1 MKLICT
7 QENLSRSITYLERI
21 TGKQS
26 TLPILSNILIE
37 AENGRLKLSATNLE
51 IGVVVNIGAKIEEEG
66 KITIP
71 AKLIGSFIHNLPS
84 GDILNL
90 QTDQASL
97 IIQSSQYE
105 GKIKGMDGKDFPIIP
120 CFQGAEYPFVFP
132 AQLFRNALSQIL
144 FCVSQNESRME
155 LTGVNVSFEEKS
167 LYLAAT
173 DSFRL
178 AEQIFELPYKTQSAQ
193 SFIIPSATCQELLR
207 IITSESKEVF
217 VAVEENQVFFEVDGI
232 KIVSRLIHGKYP
244 DYKQIIPTSFLS
256 TYQMKRDE
264 LIRAVKITSVLSSY
278 NAGEITIRFSVG
290 VPECSIEAVSQE
302 VGQNKARVR
311 IENQS
316 GEDTEKIFTFNP
328 RYVLEGLNA
337 LKGEY
342 VVFHINNATS
352 PVVLREMEGE
362 NEKLQYLYI
371 MMPVRK

>member
-26 TLPILSNILIE
+26 TLPILSNILVE

-71 AKLIGSFIHNLPS
+71 AKLIGSFIHNLPAE
-84 GDILNL
+84 DILNL
-90 QTDQASL
+90 HTEQTSL
-97 IIQSSQYE
+97 VIQSSQYE

-120 CFQGAEYPFVFP
+120 HFQGSEYPFVFP
-132 AQLFRNALSQIL
+132 AQHFKNALAQIL

-178 AEQIFELPYKTQSAQ
+178 AEQVFELPYKTEPAQ

-207 IITSESKEVF
+207 IITLESKEVL
-217 VAVEENQVFFEVDGI
+217 VAIEENQVFFEVDGI

-264 LIRAVKITSVLSSY
+264 LIRAVKIASVLSSY
-278 NAGEITIRFSVG
+278 NAGEITIQFAPG
-290 VPECSIEAVSQE
+290 APECSIEAVSQE
-302 VGQNKARVR
+302 VGQNKSRVR

-316 GEDTEKIFTFNP
+316 GEDLEHMFTFNP

-352 PVVLREMEGE
+352 PVVLREV
-362 NEKLQYLYI
+362 EKKETEASYLYI

>member
-7 QENLSRSITYLERI
+7 QENLSRSIAYLERI

-66 KITIP
+66 RITIP

-90 QTDQASL
+90 RTEQASL
-97 IIQSSQYE
+97 VIQSSQYE
-105 GKIKGMDGKDFPIIP
+105 GEIKGMDGKDFPIIP
-120 CFQGAEYPFVFP
+120 QFQGKYPFSFP
-132 AQLFRNALSQIL
+132 AQYFKNALSQIL

-155 LTGVNVSFEEKS
+155 LTGVNVLFEGKS

-178 AEQIFELPYKTQSAQ
+178 AEQIFELPYETPSGQ

-207 IITSESKEVF
+207 VITQESKEVL
-217 VAVEENQVFFEVDGI
+217 VAIEENQVFFEVDGI
-232 KIVSRLIHGKYP
+232 RVVSRLIHGKYP

-256 TYQMKRDE
+256 TYQMKRKE
-264 LIRAVKITSVLSSY
+264 FIRAVKIVSVLSSY
-278 NAGEITIRFSVG
+278 NAGEITLHFSAG
-290 VPECSIEAVSQE
+290 SQECRIEAVSQE
-302 VGQNKARVR
+302 VGQNKARVS
-311 IENQS
+311 IENQT
-316 GEDTEKIFTFNP
+316 GDDTEKVFTFNP

-337 LKGEY
+337 LKGES
-342 VVFHINNATS
+342 VVFYANNPAS
-352 PVVLREMEGE
+352 SVVLREVDREGE
-362 NEKLQYLYI
+362 KVQYLYI
-371 MMPVRK
+371 VMPVRK

>member
-7 QENLSRSITYLERI
+7 QENLSRSIAYLERI

-26 TLPILSNILIE
+26 TLPILSNILVE

-66 KITIP
+66 RITIP

-90 QTDQASL
+90 ETEETSL
-97 IIQSSQYE
+97 VIKSSQYE

-120 CFQGAEYPFVFP
+120 HFQGEYPFIFP
-132 AQLFRNALSQIL
+132 AQSFKNALSQIL

-155 LTGVNVSFEEKS
+155 LTGINILFEGKS

-178 AEQIFELPYKTQSAQ
+178 AEQIFELPYETPSGQ
-193 SFIIPSATCQELLR
+193 SFIVPSATCQELLR
-207 IITSESKEVF
+207 IITQESKEIS
-217 VAVEENQVFFEVDGI
+217 VAIEENQVFFEVDGVRM
-232 KIVSRLIHGKYP
+232 VSRLIHGKYP

-256 TYQMKRDE
+256 TYQMKREE

-278 NAGEITIRFSVG
+278 NAGEITLHFSSG
-290 VPECSIEAVSQE
+290 SQECRIEAVSQE
-302 VGQNKARVR
+302 VGQNKARVP
-311 IENQS
+311 IESQS
-316 GEDTEKIFTFNP
+316 GEDGEQLFTFNP

-337 LKGEY
+337 LRGEY
-342 VVFHINNATS
+342 VVLSVNNAAS
-352 PVVLREMEGE
+352 PVVLRETDGE
-362 NEKLQYLYI
+362 QEKTQYLYI
-371 MMPVRK
+371 VMPVRK

>member
-51 IGVVVNIGAKIEEEG
+51 IGVIVNIGAKIEEEG

-90 QTDQASL
+90 QTEQSSL
-97 IIQSSQYE
+97 VIQSTQYE

-120 CFQGAEYPFVFP
+120 CFQGEEYPFVFP
-132 AQLFRNALSQIL
+132 AQFFKNALSQIL

-155 LTGVNVSFEEKS
+155 LTGVNVSFEEKF

-178 AEQIFELPYKTQSAQ
+178 AEQTFELPYETPSTQ

-207 IITSESKEVF
+207 IITQESKEVF
-217 VAVEENQVFFEVDGI
+217 VAIEENQAFFEVDGV

-244 DYKQIIPTSFLS
+244 DYKQIIPISFLS
-256 TYQMKRDE
+256 TYQIKREE
-264 LIRAVKITSVLSSY
+264 LVRAVKITSVLSSY
-278 NAGEITIRFSVG
+278 NAGEITIRFTAGSS
-290 VPECSIEAVSQE
+290 ECSIEAVSQE

-316 GEDTEKIFTFNP
+316 GEDLEQIFTFNP

-337 LKGEY
+337 FKGEY

-352 PVVLREMEGE
+352 PVVLREKEGE
-362 NEKLQYLYI
+362 KEKAQYFYI